1 MFAWVKI
8 NAERN
13 GVKDIQYSLGTDMT
27 LDGRISYDTR
37 TQEMHLDQL
46 SDGASPAATRDFME
60 AFKGRLQAE
69 PWPTDC
75 AVCVRY
81 DRTQDEEASMLRR
94 WEMQAQGSFMR
105 LG

>member
-37 TQEMHLDQL
+37 TQ
-46 SDGASPAATRDFME
+46 RD
-60 AFKGRLQAE
+60 APRPVVGWRE
-69 PWPTDC
+69 PGGD
-75 AVCVRY
+75 A
-81 DRTQDEEASMLRR
+81 
-94 WEMQAQGSFMR
+94 
-105 LG
+105 

>member
-27 LDGRISYDTR
+27 LDGHITYDTR
-37 TQEMHLDQL
+37 SKEMKLEQL
-46 SDGASPAATRDFME
+46 SDGASPLATRDFME
-60 AFKGRLQAE
+60 ALKERLENE
-69 PWPTDC
+69 PWQMGS
-75 AVCVRY
+75 AVCVNY
-81 DRTQDEEASMLRR
+81 SSADSEESAMLRR
-94 WEMQAQGSFMR
+94 WQMDEQASFMR

>member
-60 AFKGRLQAE
+60 ALKERLQTE
-69 PWPTDC
+69 PWQTGC
-75 AVCVRY
+75 AVCVNYGRAES
-81 DRTQDEEASMLRR
+81 EEASLVRR
-94 WEMQAQGSFMR
+94 WQMDEQATFMR